1 MHPPNIVRM
10 YVLLDAATGVDAATG
25 NEFSAATAAG
35 ALPPAAAWRPPA
47 PKSAAAAAG
56 LKSMLAR
63 GRVGRTLARALERGR
78 AQGRRDLA
86 RACLAFG
93 PAGVATVA
101 ELRPRDVGDAGDGA
115 VLLRDVLP
123 PPEDLQP
130 PAAAH
135 LAALKRREFPTP
147 DFPGV
152 TCKLAFAGSRV
163 SFDLQWLG
171 RKRIPAEKRGE
182 QVLKSTHTRPRLYV
196 APPPAS

>member
-10 YVLLDAATGVDAATG
+10 YVLLDAAPG

-35 ALPPAAAWRPPA
+35 ALPPAAAWRAAPA
-47 PKSAAAAAG
+47 PTSAAAG

-101 ELRPRDVGDAGDGA
+101 ELRPPDVGDGGDGA

-123 PPEDLQP
+123 APEDLQP

-147 DFPGV
+147 DFPDV

-171 RKRIPAEKRGE
+171 RKRVPAEKRGE
-182 QVLKSTHTRPRLYV
+182 QVLKKTHTRPRLYV